1 MMPKVSFIWLAL
13 VASFVIAGPAGV
25 SAQETPGAFSLPPLD
40 DFSAIVD
47 RPLFSPDRK
56 PPPETREVGEPA
68 VATEGSSS
76 GERQI
81 VLAGTATDQS
91 KRAVAILHDITQSL
105 QFRVWVGDEIAG
117 WTVKAIRP
125 RAIVLGTATQEVTVT
140 LDEPTIPALQ

>member
-1 MMPKVSFIWLAL
+1 MKSSSIWPAL
-13 VASFVIAGPAGV
+13 IASFVIANPTAV
-25 SAQETPGAFSLPPLD
+25 SAQETPESFSLPPLE

-47 RPLFSPDRK
+47 RPLFSPDRR
-56 PPPETREVGEPA
+56 PPPETSQVGEPA
-68 VATEGSSS
+68 VAAEGSSS

-91 KRAVAILHDITQSL
+91 ERAVAILHEISQGV

-125 RAIVLGTATQEVTVT
+125 RALVLGTATQEVTVT
-140 LDEPTIPALQ
+140 LDEPAIPALQ